1 MIGDERV
8 EKPASSFSEAEAG
21 YLAENFIGR
30 VATSSVSGQ
39 PHVVPVGYSFDGTTV
54 TFSGRNLSK
63 TLKFRNLMANDK
75 VAFVVDDLVS
85 TQPWKVRGVEVRGR
99 AEPVVSRDGVTM
111 IRIIPLNI
119 RSWGLED

>member
-8 EKPASSFSEAEAG
+8 EKPALSFSEAEAV
-21 YLAENFIGR
+21 YLAENYIGR

-39 PHVVPVGYSFDGTTV
+39 PHVVPVGYSFDGTAI
-54 TFSGRNLSK
+54 TFSGRNLSR

-85 TQPWKVRGVEVRGR
+85 AQPWKVRGVEVRGR